1 MWSPASL
8 ILNSFLAL
16 HNGLKVLL
24 IASTLRARFVRNFAT
39 RTYSFLLRFFDFVR
53 LSFVFSS
60 AIRDIFPCTENFV
73 HGLSKESSI
82 ERMER
87 ERKKVEMCFP
97 KPTKRK
103 TNQQALLLTMLTE
116 GEGYHSGEDNQDSTS
131 LVSQRESEAEK
142 KLTCHLITKI

>member
-1 MWSPASL
+1 MRCLSNDHGSWAKTRSASVSSSKTNNKMWSPASL
-8 ILNSFLAL
+8 IMNSFLAL
-16 HNGLKVLL
+16 HNGLKVLP
-24 IASTLRARFVRNFAT
+24 IASTLRARFVRNFAA

-87 ERKKVEMCFP
+87 ERKKFEMCFP
-97 KPTKRK
+97 
-103 TNQQALLLTMLTE
+103 
-116 GEGYHSGEDNQDSTS
+116 
-131 LVSQRESEAEK
+131 
-142 KLTCHLITKI
+142 